1 MMTIGKQT
9 VWTAGVGLLLAGLA
23 VNEAAGQGGFVPGAG
38 AGVGAGGVGGFN
50 QPGMPGFNAGGI
62 AKQPQATGGFNP
74 FNNLVNNPY
83 GGPTAKMSSATVE
96 YPPPD
101 YGAYTYGGDPYGGYL
116 KGVAAVIDSQGRY
129 LLSVEQ
135 AYMAKEDLK
144 RAKLANRRAAI
155 EEWLWERENLP
166 TLEQERERFRLQQV
180 QRAANDPPPTEVWSG
195 QSLNVLLQAAQT
207 MPKTAQGPNIP
218 LDEEVVGKIN
228 LNSGKAGINFGLLK
242 NEGNLTWPL
251 ALLDIKPA
259 AESQELRD
267 QLQRRAKEAFELAR
281 KGQQVDPNTI
291 REMEKSADRLQKLLV
306 AQVGDLPFAQY
317 SESKRY
323 LNQLNDGLKALR
335 EPNAKDF
342 ASGKFAIKA
351 NTVGD
356 LIDYMGKNG
365 LKFAPAVPGDEAAYT
380 ALHRALAAYGTA
392 VSRLTAEQK

>member
-1 MMTIGKQT
+1 
-9 VWTAGVGLLLAGLA
+9 
-23 VNEAAGQGGFVPGAG
+23 
-38 AGVGAGGVGGFN
+38 VGAGGVGGFN
-50 QPGMPGFNAGGI
+50 PQGAPGFNAGGV
-62 AKQPQATGGFNP
+62 AKQPQATGGVNP

-83 GGPTAKMSSATVE
+83 GGPTAKMSSAQVE

-101 YGAYTYGGDPYGGYL
+101 YGAYTIGGDPYGGYL

-166 TLEQERERFRLQQV
+166 TLEQERERFRQQQV
-180 QRAANDPPPTEVWSG
+180 QRAANDPPATEVWSG
-195 QSLNVLLQAAQT
+195 QSLNVLLQASQT

-218 LDEEVVGKIN
+218 LDEEIVAKIN

-251 ALLDIKPA
+251 ALLDVKPA

-267 QLQRRAKEAFELAR
+267 QLQRRAKEAFELAK
-281 KGQQVDPNTI
+281 KGQQVDPNTM
-291 REMEKSADRLQKLLV
+291 REMEKAADRLQKLLIG
-306 AQVGDLPFAQY
+306 QVGDLPFAQY
-317 SESKRY
+317 SEGKRY

-342 ASGKFAIKA
+342 ASGKFTIKA

-356 LIDYMGKNG
+356 LIDYMSKNG
-365 LKFAPAVPGDEAAYT
+365 LKFAPAVPGDEGAYT
-380 ALHRALAAYGTA
+380 ALHQKLAAYGTA
-392 VSRLTAEQK
+392 VSRLTTEPK

>member
-1 MMTIGKQT
+1 MMSRKT
-9 VWTAGVGLLLAGLA
+9 VWAAGVGVLLAGLVVGDA
-23 VNEAAGQGGFVPGAG
+23 VGQGGFVPGAG

-50 QPGMPGFNAGGI
+50 QPGMPGFNAGGVA
-62 AKQPQATGGFNP
+62 AKPQATGGVNP
-74 FNNLVNNPY
+74 FNALVNNPY
-83 GGPTAKMSSATVE
+83 GGPIAKMNSTNIE
-96 YPPPD
+96 FPPPD
-101 YGAYTYGGDPYGGYL
+101 YGAYTIGGDPYGGYL

-135 AYMAKEDLK
+135 AYMAREDLK
-144 RAKLANRRAAI
+144 RAKLATRRAAI

-166 TLEQERERFRLQQV
+166 TLEQERERFRQQQV

-207 MPKTAQGPNIP
+207 MPKTVQGPNIP
-218 LDEEVVGKIN
+218 LEEDVVSKIN

-251 ALLDIKPA
+251 ALLDVKPA

-267 QLQRRAKEAFELAR
+267 QLQRRSKEAFEAAK

-291 REMEKSADRLQKLLV
+291 REMEKAADRLQKLLIG
-306 AQVGDLPFAQY
+306 QVGDLPFAQY
-317 SESKRY
+317 SEGKRY

-356 LIDYMGKNG
+356 LIDYMSKNG